1 MNDVQKLLHFIEE
14 NNLEKAQKIFSK
26 LKRNGTDEE
35 KYLLA
40 ENLFQLGFL
49 EQAKELY
56 ELLLK
61 SYPDEN
67 ELKILL
73 AEILI
78 DLNQEEEAILYL
90 NAIDKE
96 DAFYPQALLVSADLY
111 QVLGLFEV
119 SEQKLIEAKKLLTD
133 EPVIDFALGELYH
146 SQGLF
151 LKAVKYYK
159 SLLELGH
166 EEISGVFLPERMAE
180 AYSASGAFEEA
191 IPYYEKALQH
201 HQDIDTL
208 FGFAF
213 TCYQAGFY
221 KKAIKAFTDLK
232 AMDHEFHSLYL
243 YLAKAYEH
251 EGELERSLA
260 TVKQG
265 LTVDRFNKELF
276 YYGGKVA
283 LKENKEELAETYI
296 REALALDPGYLAA
309 ALTLNKLLIHQ
320 ERYEEVL
327 EVIEKINEEGEV
339 DPQLRWDAA
348 VSHNA
353 LEQYSNAL
361 KSYRLAYN
369 DFKDNEKFLLEYG
382 YFLREEGDIR
392 AAVKVFRQLL
402 EKDPTNEE
410 IMIVL
415 EQLEQDDIHF

>member
-1 MNDVQKLLHFIEE
+1 
-14 NNLEKAQKIFSK
+14 
-26 LKRNGTDEE
+26 
-35 KYLLA
+35 
-40 ENLFQLGFL
+40 
-49 EQAKELY
+49 
-56 ELLLK
+56 
-61 SYPDEN
+61 
-67 ELKILL
+67 
-73 AEILI
+73 
-78 DLNQEEEAILYL
+78 
-90 NAIDKE
+90 
-96 DAFYPQALLVSADLY
+96 
-111 QVLGLFEV
+111 
-119 SEQKLIEAKKLLTD
+119 
-133 EPVIDFALGELYH
+133 
-146 SQGLF
+146 
-151 LKAVKYYK
+151 
-159 SLLELGH
+159 
-166 EEISGVFLPERMAE
+166 
-180 AYSASGAFEEA
+180 
-191 IPYYEKALQH
+191 
-201 HQDIDTL
+201 
-208 FGFAF
+208 
-213 TCYQAGFY
+213 
-221 KKAIKAFTDLK
+221 
-232 AMDHEFHSLYL
+232 
-243 YLAKAYEH
+243 
-251 EGELERSLA
+251 
-260 TVKQG
+260 
-265 LTVDRFNKELF
+265 KELF